1 MQAIERNHVYRED
14 TMKNMEGLFLQFL
27 NKGIFIYVY
36 RTPYKLP
43 IIMYNSKIKYF
54 LVASEIY
61 YINNFKLK

>member
-1 MQAIERNHVYRED
+1 MQAIERNHVYREG
-14 TMKNMEGLFLQFL
+14 TRKNMEGQFL

>member
-43 IIMYNSKIKYF
+43 IIMYNSKITYF

-61 YINNFKLK
+61 YKQF